1 MLLITRA
8 LVMIK
13 WSRRVCLEG
22 SKCYGGFSN
31 DDDGNDDDGDGG
43 GNGSRD
49 KNNLKHRQDF
59 NQK

>member
-8 LVMIK
+8 LAMIK
-13 WSRRVCLEG
+13 WSLWVCLEG
-22 SKCYGGFSN
+22 SKCYGGFTN
-31 DDDGNDDDGDGG
+31 DDGDDDSGGGG

-59 NQK
+59 NKK